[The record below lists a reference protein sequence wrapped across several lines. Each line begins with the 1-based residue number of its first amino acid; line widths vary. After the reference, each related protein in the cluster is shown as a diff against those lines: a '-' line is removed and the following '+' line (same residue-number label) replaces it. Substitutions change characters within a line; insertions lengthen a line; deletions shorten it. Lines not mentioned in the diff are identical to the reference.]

1 MKDFEQL
8 KNELDKWLKQKEK
21 ELIAKRRS
29 RGSKEKREA

>member
-21 ELIAKRRS
+21 ELIAKRRK
-29 RGSKEKREA
+29 RKEKREA